1 MRIMTFDLLTCCVSA
16 GGARGWEHR
25 EENDP
30 DLWEEIL
37 QKPGAE
43 DQVSRQPREVSYGEL
58 KSHRSLLNMK
68 WDASVNPQWL
78 TERNDVDP
86 CTWHMW
92 CFAVVISLYVT
103 VTFLLRTYIFDTL
116 AIRKKERNYITS
128 CCWQIHGGGAWSEW
142 HHPGDARDRH
152 YPGAVSSAGGA
163 ERGSFSARPP
173 QPRQHWYPDSHMT
186 SEWHVS

>member
-58 KSHRSLLNMK
+58 KSHRSL
-68 WDASVNPQWL
+68 
-78 TERNDVDP
+78 
-86 CTWHMW
+86 
-92 CFAVVISLYVT
+92 
-103 VTFLLRTYIFDTL
+103 
-116 AIRKKERNYITS
+116 
-128 CCWQIHGGGAWSEW
+128 
-142 HHPGDARDRH
+142 
-152 YPGAVSSAGGA
+152 
-163 ERGSFSARPP
+163 
-173 QPRQHWYPDSHMT
+173 
-186 SEWHVS
+186 